1 VRDVAESRSGGSRVR
16 QAVEEVAIP
25 FVSEEDPRQ
34 RNTRLQMVGVLAVG
48 ALLGYLAASG
58 KLNPFATAS
67 SHSR

>member
-1 VRDVAESRSGGSRVR
+1 M
-16 QAVEEVAIP
+16 EEVAIP